1 MKMDDIIKKELDE
14 EMKKIQVPS
23 SLYDFAKNIKE
34 ESESKERPVLKKRG
48 KRKFQFAAA
57 AVIGLGVLTGSAF
70 LNPAVAEMASK
81 IPYLGQVFKTKS
93 LDVLLWEAL
102 EKEGYERFSLGMR
115 PGETVLF
122 EVRVEGSEKDA
133 ERERENITRVVDNVL
148 KSKGYDSYKI
158 HVSSFMPEYT
168 PLTEDEE
175 KMGKLGEKVEKALK
189 NTGYEIQFVNPFNEV
204 IEITIPLTETR
215 GEEIKIATLEIV
227 RADGSDKDVLITSV
241 DVEKNKRED
250 TWTDYLRS
258 IHEGLALK
266 KEYKV
271 SGYGYQYKKNKMN
284 IFIKTSM
291 KASDD
296 EAKETVEKIRKEIT
310 TFIESEK
317 EKSVVKNDDYEII
330 VRDRTGKDF
339 PF

>member
-1 MKMDDIIKKELDE
+1 MKMDDIIKKEMDE
-14 EMKKIQVPS
+14 DMKKIQVPS

-34 ESESKERPVLKKRG
+34 ESETKERPELKKRG
-48 KRKFQFAAA
+48 KRKIQFAAA

-133 ERERENITRVVDNVL
+133 DRERENITRIVDNVL

-168 PLTEDEE
+168 HLTEEEE
-175 KMGKLGEKVEKALK
+175 KMGMLGEEVEKALK
-189 NTGYEIQFVNPFNEV
+189 NRGFEIQFVNPFNDV

-227 RADGSDKDVLITSV
+227 KANGSDKDVLITSV
-241 DVEKNKRED
+241 DVEKNRRED
-250 TWTDYLRS
+250 TWTNYLRS

-291 KASDD
+291 KASDE
-296 EAKETVEKIRKEIT
+296 EAKETVGKIREEIT

-317 EKSVVKNDDYEII
+317 EKSVVKNDDYDII

>member
-1 MKMDDIIKKELDE
+1 MKLDDMIKKEMDE
-14 EMKKIQVPS
+14 DMKKIQVPS

-34 ESESKERPVLKKRG
+34 ESETKERPVLKKRG
-48 KRKFQFAAA
+48 KRKIQFAAA

-133 ERERENITRVVDNVL
+133 DRERENITRIVDNVL

-168 PLTEDEE
+168 HLTEEEE
-175 KMGKLGEKVEKALK
+175 KMGKLGEEVEKALK
-189 NTGYEIQFVNPFNEV
+189 NRGFEILFVNPFNDV

-227 RADGSDKDVLITSV
+227 KANGSDKDVLITSV

-250 TWTDYLRS
+250 TWTNYLRS

-291 KASDD
+291 KASDE
-296 EAKETVEKIRKEIT
+296 EAKETVERIREEIT

-330 VRDRTGKDF
+330 VQDRTGKDF